1 MAYVVTAQYKQ
12 AEAAYQVAGKP
23 NRCIAT
29 LLYYTGPQQS
39 RPPRRFV
46 ILGAKAN
53 KSRLTED
60 VWQSLA
66 QSRQQLTAD
75 PLFPEKKDRTTL
87 LDNLV

>member
-12 AEAAYQVAGKP
+12 AEAAYKVAGTP

-29 LLYYTGPQQS
+29 LLYYAGAQQD

-46 ILGAKAN
+46 VLGEKAN
-53 KSRLTED
+53 KSRLTD
-60 VWQSLA
+60 DIWQSLV
-66 QSRQQLTAD
+66 QCRQQQTAD
-75 PLFPEKKDRTTL
+75 PLFPEKKVRTTL